1 MTTIWVWDIS
11 IIVQEMDAEYGMPG
25 RASASSEAVPLE
37 LDRNERS
44 VYPTNILP

>member
-1 MTTIWVWDIS
+1 MTNHLGLDIS

-37 LDRNERS
+37 GSNKRS
-44 VYPTNILP
+44 LHPTNILL